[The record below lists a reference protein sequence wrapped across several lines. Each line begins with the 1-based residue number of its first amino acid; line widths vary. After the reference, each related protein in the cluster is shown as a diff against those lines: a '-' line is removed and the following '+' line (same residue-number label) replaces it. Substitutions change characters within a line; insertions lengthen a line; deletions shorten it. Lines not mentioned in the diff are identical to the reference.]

1 VESEDRTVSFSVNNL
16 LEGSTKRR
24 AVLIVLAGPRLLGK
38 SFSIDFSGMIIGRS
52 LDADIWLDDESVS
65 RHHAKLEL
73 NNGQVVVSD
82 LGSRNGTFCNGERI
96 EKRELVEGDRIQV
109 GNETILKFTHQDVLD
124 EKLTSSLYDS
134 ATKDALTGAFNKKF
148 FLEAMEKEFA
158 FCTRHSLPLSLLMID
173 VDHFKQV
180 NDNFGHP
187 AGDFVLMQLS
197 AAVRD
202 TIRTEDV
209 WARYGGEE
217 FVLMLRDC
225 PPQRASGV
233 AERLRRRI
241 EHMSM
246 LFKHEKLNV
255 TVSIGVATA
264 KDGNI
269 VDATALVK
277 AADDLL
283 YEAKRSG
290 RNRVVVASE
299 APLAQTQTAS
309 KDKP

>member
-1 VESEDRTVSFSVNNL
+1 LEDSDERTVSFTVNNL
-16 LEGSTKRR
+16 VEGSAKRR

-38 SFSIDFSGMIIGRS
+38 VFKVDFSGMIVGRS

-73 NNGQVVVSD
+73 IDNTVHLTD
-82 LGSRNGTFCNGERI
+82 LGSRNGTFCNGERVQS
-96 EKRELVEGDRIQV
+96 RALAEGDRIQV
-109 GNETILKFTHQDVLD
+109 GNETVFKFTYQDVLD

-148 FLEAMEKEFA
+148 LMDSLEKEFA
-158 FCTRHSLPLSLLMID
+158 FCTRHSLPLSLLILD

-180 NDNFGHP
+180 NDTYGHP

-202 TIRTEDV
+202 TIRTEDI

-217 FVLMLRDC
+217 FVLLLRDC
-225 PPQRASGV
+225 PPLRAAGV

-246 LFKHEKLNV
+246 MFKQDKLNI

-269 VDATALVK
+269 EEASGLIR
-277 AADDLL
+277 AADAYL
-283 YEAKRSG
+283 YQAKRAG
-290 RNRVVVASE
+290 RNRVVAGSDP
-299 APLAQTQTAS
+299 AMAQTRS
-309 KDKP
+309 S

>member
-38 SFSIDFSGMIIGRS
+38 SFKVDFSGMIIGRS
-52 LDADIWLDDESVS
+52 LDSDIWLDDESVS
-65 RHHAKLEL
+65 RHHAKLEIEAGL
-73 NNGQVVVSD
+73 VRLTD
-82 LGSRNGTFCNGERI
+82 LGSRNGTFCNGERV
-96 EKRELVEGDRIQV
+96 EVRSLSEGDRIQV
-109 GNETILKFTHQDVLD
+109 GNETVLKFTYQDVLD

-134 ATKDALTGAFNKKF
+134 ATKDALTGTFNKKF
-148 FLEAMEKEFA
+148 LLEALEKEFA
-158 FCTRHSLPLSLLMID
+158 FCTRHSLPLSLLMLD
-173 VDHFKQV
+173 VDHFKRV
-180 NDNFGHP
+180 NDTFGHP

-209 WARYGGEE
+209 FARYWGEE
-217 FVLMLRDC
+217 FALLLRDC

-246 LFKHEKLNV
+246 MFKQEKLNV

-269 VDATALVK
+269 EEAMGLIK
-277 AADDLL
+277 AADDFL
-283 YEAKRSG
+283 YQAKKSG
-290 RNRVVVASE
+290 RNKVVMASE
-299 APLAQTQTAS
+299 IPHAPTRVA
-309 KDKP
+309 KP